1 MALVLAVIAA
11 DFVAFLLSGG
21 TCWQLLA
28 KLFYFLLCL
37 AGSIVA
43 ALTGKSRLSR
53 GHWYC

>member
-1 MALVLAVIAA
+1 MLAVIAA
-11 DFVAFLLSGG
+11 DFVAFLLSGV

-43 ALTGKSRLSR
+43 VLAGKSRLSR

>member
-1 MALVLAVIAA
+1 VLAVIAA
-11 DFVAFLLSGG
+11 DFVAFLLSGVA
-21 TCWQLLA
+21 CWQLLA

-43 ALTGKSRLSR
+43 ALTGKSRLIR